1 MKNTQEPQSLP
12 LTLPHQRAKILN
24 QTQALTNP
32 SAYHFYLTSVN
43 FSPRFNQL
51 LKFWFLIINRHTA
64 YFIKSFKWCFL
75 QFITNRGL
83 SFFFNGWMC
92 RIKMYKKVLMFVI
105 DYLFETM
112 SMQCSRWGSIYANAL
127 QIFDVPFVRQFV
139 VVRL

>member
-83 SFFFNGWMC
+83 SFFSMGECVGLKCIKRYSCLLLIICLKLWACNARDEVQFTRTRC
-92 RIKMYKKVLMFVI
+92 RFLTFHLS
-105 DYLFETM
+105 DSL
-112 SMQCSRWGSIYANAL
+112 
-127 QIFDVPFVRQFV
+127 
-139 VVRL
+139 